1 MQDQPHNNILFL
13 DFDGVLNTGTPSCRD
28 EYGEV
33 LDTTVLPETVAQ
45 VLRLFSI

>member
-13 DFDGVLNTGTPSCRD
+13 DFDGVPNTGAPSYWD

-33 LDTTVLPETVAQ
+33 FDTTVSPEIVAQ
-45 VLRLFSI
+45 VLRLFSL